1 MNLPLF
7 ITAVFFSIIA
17 GQAYGCSCAAPI
29 SDVKLAVGQAYKG
42 ASSVVV
48 AQAVSIEKQKVRQ
61 AWMDSKDEGI
71 DGEITHFVTVDSW
84 KGRHGENFITK
95 TTMGGGMC
103 GMSFEK
109 GKAYLLYLYG
119 PDKEGYYSASICSRS
134 IKLEGAKEDL
144 AILKTIAPN

>member
-1 MNLPLF
+1 MKSFFVVAALF
-7 ITAVFFSIIA
+7 SMVA
-17 GQAYGCSCAAPI
+17 GQAYACSCAAPI
-29 SDVKLAVGQAYKG
+29 SDVKLAVSQAFKG

-48 AQAVSIEKQKVRQ
+48 AQAVSIDKKKVRQ

-71 DGEITHFVTVDSW
+71 DGEITHFVSVDSW
-84 KGRHGENFITK
+84 KGRHGESFTTK
-95 TTMGGGMC
+95 TTMGAGMC

-119 PDKEGYYSASICSRS
+119 PDKEDYYSANICSRS
-134 IKLEGAKEDL
+134 VKLEGAKEDL